1 MAIIPV
7 VSLVGESGAGK
18 TTFLEKLV
26 AGLKSRGIRVGV
38 IKHHV
43 HDIDIDRPGK
53 DTWRISAAG
62 ADAVAISTPTRVG
75 LFKKMDREMDID
87 KLAGMLGELD
97 IILTEG
103 YKRGGKPK
111 IEVNRAAH
119 SDRLITGPAD
129 LIAIVSDV
137 GWDVG
142 VPVFGLEDWSG
153 VACFLQDRYG
163 FGPAV
168 NSGRRG

>member
-26 AGLKSRGIRVGV
+26 AELRSRNIRVGV

-53 DTWRISAAG
+53 DTWRISSAG
-62 ADAVAISTPTRVG
+62 ADSVAISTPTRVG
-75 LFKKMDREMDID
+75 LFKRMDREMDID
-87 KLAGMLGELD
+87 ELAGMLGEMD

-111 IEVNRAAH
+111 IEVSRAAH
-119 SDRLITGPAD
+119 ADRLITGPVD
-129 LIAIVSDV
+129 LIAIVSDA

-142 VPVFGLEDWSG
+142 VPVFGLEDSAG
-153 VACFLQDRYG
+153 VAGFLQARYG
-163 FGPAV
+163 VGP
-168 NSGRRG
+168 GRWR